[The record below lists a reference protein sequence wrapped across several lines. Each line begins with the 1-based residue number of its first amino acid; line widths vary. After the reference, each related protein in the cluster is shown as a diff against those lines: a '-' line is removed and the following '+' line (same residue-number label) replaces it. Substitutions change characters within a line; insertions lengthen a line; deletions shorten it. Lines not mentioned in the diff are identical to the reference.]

1 MNCLHNIWEDVMR
14 TKNRRNLTLAAM
26 GVIGVCLSGCGTTST
41 SKGASFGAVL
51 GGLTGGTRGAATGAI
66 IGGGLGYLA
75 DSAKDKQAAQE
86 QAQREA
92 AALEKARITD
102 SPNTAYR
109 PPDTN
114 ALTGSTWRVISLVSE
129 SVPPGRYASV
139 VITFQTNSK
148 VTTLG
153 ITPTGDAEVFVESY
167 RLVDNVLIL
176 SGEENGEPY
185 VVNAKIS
192 IADNQLV
199 VVAPGLRAVLE
210 EIQESV

>member
-1 MNCLHNIWEDVMR
+1 M
-14 TKNRRNLTLAAM
+14 
-26 GVIGVCLSGCGTTST
+26 
-41 SKGASFGAVL
+41 
-51 GGLTGGTRGAATGAI
+51 
-66 IGGGLGYLA
+66 
-75 DSAKDKQAAQE
+75 
-86 QAQREA
+86 
-92 AALEKARITD
+92 
-102 SPNTAYR
+102 
-109 PPDTN
+109 
-114 ALTGSTWRVISLVSE
+114 
-129 SVPPGRYASV
+129 

-192 IADNQLV
+192 IADNLLV

>member
-1 MNCLHNIWEDVMR
+1 MRIKNC
-14 TKNRRNLTLAAM
+14 RNLTLAVLCFIA
-26 GVIGVCLSGCGTTST
+26 VNLSGCGTTGT

-86 QAQREA
+86 QAEREA
-92 AALEKARITD
+92 AALESARIT
-102 SPNTAYR
+102 SNPSTAYR
-109 PPDTN
+109 PPETN
-114 ALTGSTWRVISLVSE
+114 ALTGSTWRVISLVSDT
-129 SVPPGRYASV
+129 VPPGRYASV
-139 VITFQTNSK
+139 VISFQTNSK

-153 ITPTGDAEVFVESY
+153 ITPVGDAEVFVESY